1 MGKFFP
7 IHRAQ
12 KPFSLPNYSYLR
24 HFRVSTNTALLAC
37 IMHIASPNQTWKK
50 MKTKNFFNTLVF
62 ALCLGTVV
70 PSMANVTDKGT
81 KEISAADRARAEQI
95 LKRLEEI
102 KAMDI
107 KSMPTSQ
114 KRQLRKEVKAAKK
127 ELNDVGGGV
136 YISVG
141 ALIIIILLLILIL

>member
-1 MGKFFP
+1 
-7 IHRAQ
+7 
-12 KPFSLPNYSYLR
+12 
-24 HFRVSTNTALLAC
+24 
-37 IMHIASPNQTWKK
+37 
-50 MKTKNFFNTLVF
+50 
-62 ALCLGTVV
+62 
-70 PSMANVTDKGT
+70 MANGSKTPV
-81 KEISAADRARAEQI
+81 KEISAEDKARAEQI

-107 KSMPTSQ
+107 QSMSSSE

-127 ELNDVGGGV
+127 ELATVASGV

>member
-1 MGKFFP
+1 MKAAAVRLF
-7 IHRAQ
+7 
-12 KPFSLPNYSYLR
+12 
-24 HFRVSTNTALLAC
+24 LARDVQTV
-37 IMHIASPNQTWKK
+37 SPNQSGTK
-50 MKTKNFFNTLVF
+50 MKIKNLFKTLLF
-62 ALCLGTVV
+62 TLCLVTTL
-70 PSMANVTDKGT
+70 PTMANLTNEAP

-107 KSMPTSQ
+107 TSMPSSQ
-114 KRQLRKEVKAAKK
+114 KRELRKEVKAAKK
-127 ELNDVGGGV
+127 ELKEVAGGV